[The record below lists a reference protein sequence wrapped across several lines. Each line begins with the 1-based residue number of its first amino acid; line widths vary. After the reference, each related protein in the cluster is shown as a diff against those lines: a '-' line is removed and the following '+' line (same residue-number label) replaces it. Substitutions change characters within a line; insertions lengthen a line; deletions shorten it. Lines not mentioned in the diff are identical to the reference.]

1 VSDHF
6 WMLLLGRALIGLG
19 VASAMTAGLKA
30 LVLWFPGDRVP
41 LLNGLM
47 VMLGALGAVT
57 ATLPADLLLDW
68 IGWRELSRARPRGNG
83 RRPGWIG
90 VVAARAQ
97 IGAGALTFRIEKLRR
112 DHRVE
117 GFDCG
122 KEPLNRFLI
131 RFALQS
137 QLSNSSQTYLAF
149 SQDEVVGFYTLAFGD
164 VNYEDA
170 PERLRKG
177 VARHPIPLMILARLA
192 VARAWAGKRIGSG
205 LLKDALARTLAA
217 AEIAG
222 LRAFAVHAKDDEAR
236 AFYERFDFIASPS
249 DPMHLFVLL
258 KDVRALIGP

>member
-1 VSDHF
+1 
-6 WMLLLGRALIGLG
+6 M
-19 VASAMTAGLKA
+19 
-30 LVLWFPGDRVP
+30 
-41 LLNGLM
+41 
-47 VMLGALGAVT
+47 
-57 ATLPADLLLDW
+57 
-68 IGWRELSRARPRGNG
+68 
-83 RRPGWIG
+83 
-90 VVAARAQ
+90 Q
-97 IGAGALTFRIEKLRR
+97 FRIEKLRR

-137 QLSNSSQTYLAF
+137 QLSNSSQTYLAVA
-149 SQDEVVGFYTLAFGD
+149 DDVVAGFYTLVFGD
-164 VNYEDA
+164 VAYNDA

-192 VARAWAGKRIGSG
+192 VSRLWAGKGLGSG
-205 LLKDALARTLAA
+205 LLKDAMLRTLEA

-236 AFYERFDFIASPS
+236 AFYKRFDFIASPT

-258 KDVRALIGP
+258 KDVRGMIG